1 MSLCSIVTGNSN
13 TGSACIEE
21 LFTREDYLGKLKVRG
36 VFRSAEKAEPFKE
49 KYPDLEI
56 VVGVEASKLETLIKA
71 FAGADKALIVVVHDD
86 KRGFAEDAQLTNNM
100 ILAAVDAG
108 VKYIVLVTSWTHKDP
123 VNLSGLCARYL
134 KFKIDIT

>member
-1 MSLCSIVTGNSN
+1 MSVCSIVTANSN
-13 TGSACIEE
+13 SGSACIEE

-56 VVGVEASKLETLIKA
+56 VVGVDASKPETLKEA
-71 FAGADKALIVVVHDD
+71 FAGSEKALIITVHDYS
-86 KRGFAEDAQLTNNM
+86 RGFAEDAKLTNNM
-100 ILAAVDAG
+100 ILAAVEAG

-134 KFKIDIT
+134 KFKIDI